1 MKRNIVIFDL
11 GNVLVRYDWET
22 FLSSFQFDE
31 TTYQAVANA
40 IFLSD
45 VWQQG
50 DAGLPPEEKLRLHME
65 EAPGYENEIRM
76 VYEKLGGCIT
86 KYEYTDR
93 LIQFFRE
100 KGYRIYYLSNY
111 SEDLYYKTKE
121 ELSFIETFDGGV
133 FSYIEKCIKPD
144 KKIYQILL
152 ERYGIIPEQ
161 ALFLDDREENIKA
174 ARELGIQGEVFTE
187 ELLNKILG

>member
-1 MKRNIVIFDL
+1 M
-11 GNVLVRYDWET
+11 
-22 FLSSFQFDE
+22 SSFQFDE

-50 DAGLPPEEKLRLHME
+50 DAGLPPEEKLRLHMK

-86 KYEYTDR
+86 KYEYTDQ